1 MQMRKFPIIILLLC
15 FAFSMNA
22 QKPARPKLVVGIVVD
37 QMRWDFLYRYYDRY
51 SQNGFRKLLRDGF
64 NCENTY
70 IPYAPTVTAI
80 GHATTYTGS
89 VPALHGIMGNSW
101 YDKYQKRNVYCVEDK
116 TVHSVGSQSSAGQMS
131 PRNLWANSITDE
143 LRLATNFRSKTI
155 SIAIKDRGSVL
166 PGGHTSN
173 GSYWFDNAIGGM
185 ITSSFYMNELPQWVQ
200 QFNNK
205 KLPDAYM
212 KKAWNTL
219 YPIKTYV
226 QSTAD
231 SNIYETRMPGE
242 DISFPHR
249 MDTITVNKY
258 EAFKTSPFG
267 NTYTFDMARAA
278 IEGEKLGA
286 RGITDFLA
294 VSFSSTDYIGHTFTP
309 NSIETEDTYLRFDAD
324 LADFI
329 TYLDQRVGKN
339 NYLLFLTA
347 DHGVAHNPYFLRD
360 HKIPGGVFDHY
371 AIRRQLTDTLF
382 KRYGVNGIVA
392 QTINYQLF
400 LNDSI
405 IQKAKLDRSEIKRF
419 LINYFI
425 VHPSISHVVDLAD
438 IDGTPL
444 PGKLKMMFSN
454 GYNQKL
460 SGDLQFIIKPQWY
473 ERWQTGASHVLWNPY
488 DSKIPL
494 LWYGWKIKPGRTGR
508 EIYMTDIAA
517 TLADL
522 LKIQVPNACIGE
534 VITEITD

>member
-1 MQMRKFPIIILLLC
+1 
-15 FAFSMNA
+15 
-22 QKPARPKLVVGIVVD
+22 
-37 QMRWDFLYRYYDRY
+37 
-51 SQNGFRKLLRDGF
+51 
-64 NCENTY
+64 
-70 IPYAPTVTAI
+70 I

-116 TVHSVGSQSSAGQMS
+116 TVHAVGSQSSAGQMS

-155 SIAIKDRGSVL
+155 SVAIKDRGSVL

-205 KLPDAYM
+205 KLPDAYL

-219 YPIKTYV
+219 YPIKTYI

-249 MDTITVNKY
+249 LDTIRVNKY

-267 NTYTFDMARAA
+267 NSYTFDMARAA

-294 VSFSSTDYIGHTFTP
+294 VSFSSTDYIGHTFSP

-324 LADFI
+324 LAAFI
-329 TYLDQRVGKN
+329 TYLDQQVGKN

-360 HKIPGGVFDHY
+360 HKIPGGVFDHN
-371 AIRRQLTDTLF
+371 AIRRQLTDTLY

-405 IQKAKLDRSEIKRF
+405 IQKSKLDRNEIKKF
-419 LINYFI
+419 LVSYFI
-425 VHPSISHVVDLAD
+425 VHPSVSHVVDLAD

-444 PGKLKMMFSN
+444 PGKLRMMFSN